1 MTDGDKLL
9 ALVDDSGTIITV
21 SYKGYLKLLM
31 GFFKGD
37 KSLQNLIPE
46 EFKSVVVEGDLHI
59 VRPNVKPLIKNGLY
73 SMFNTDYNK
82 CEKFIVIDNDI
93 DYPEVIFIDNP
104 AVVRIKLDATNPHN
118 YFVPL
123 SLILDKGYGD
133 LIINV

>member
-1 MTDGDKLL
+1 MNDDDKLF

-21 SYKGYLKLLM
+21 SYKGYLKLLIN
-31 GFFKGD
+31 FFNGNKF
-37 KSLQNLIPE
+37 LPE
-46 EFKSVVVEGDLHI
+46 EFRSMLIEGDLHI

>member
-1 MTDGDKLL
+1 MNDDDKLF

-21 SYKGYLKLLM
+21 SYKGYLKLLIN
-31 GFFKGD
+31 FFNGNKF
-37 KSLQNLIPE
+37 LPE
-46 EFKSVVVEGDLHI
+46 EFRSMVIEGDLHI
-59 VRPNVKPLIKNGLY
+59 VGPNVKPLIKNGLY

-93 DYPEVIFIDNP
+93 DYPKVIFIDNP

>member
-1 MTDGDKLL
+1 MTDGDKLFV
-9 ALVDDSGTIITV
+9 LVDDSGTIITV
-21 SYKGYLKLLM
+21 SYKRYLKLLIN
-31 GFFKGD
+31 FFKGN
-37 KSLQNLIPE
+37 KFLPE
-46 EFKSVVVEGDLHI
+46 EFRSMVIEGDLHI

-93 DYPEVIFIDNP
+93 DCPEVIFIDNP
-104 AVVRIKLDATNPHN
+104 AVVRVKLDATNPHN